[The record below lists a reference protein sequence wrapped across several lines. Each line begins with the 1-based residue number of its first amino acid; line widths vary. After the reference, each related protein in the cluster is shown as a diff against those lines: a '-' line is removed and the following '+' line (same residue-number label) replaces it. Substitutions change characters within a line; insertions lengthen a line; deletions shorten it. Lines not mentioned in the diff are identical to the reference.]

1 MKIQWYPGH
10 MTKAVRNMQQ
20 DVKIVDL
27 IIEMVDARAPLSTR
41 NPEIDA
47 LGRGKGRIVIM
58 NKVDMAD
65 PAASAA
71 WKAYYTAQGW
81 ECLTMDSRRRADIKE
96 LSSAMDRALAEKRE
110 RDKKRGILNRPVRA
124 MVAGIPNV
132 GKSTLINT
140 IAGKSAA
147 KTGNKPG
154 VTRGNQW
161 IRLNKNIE
169 LLDTPGITWPKFE
182 DEHTGD
188 MIAYIGSIN
197 DMIVNT
203 QELALSMGAY
213 LLEHAPDKLEKCYG
227 YVSRNGAGAADECLP
242 DDCVSQAGILSAGDI
257 IAGMTPEDRKAWELI
272 GCIARNRGC
281 LAKGGEPDYEKAEA
295 ILINDFRSGKLG
307 RITLE
312 LPPSQPD
319 VPDATDKVKT
329 PDTGEKTC

>member
-1 MKIQWYPGH
+1 
-10 MTKAVRNMQQ
+10 
-20 DVKIVDL
+20 
-27 IIEMVDARAPLSTR
+27 
-41 NPEIDA
+41 
-47 LGRGKGRIVIM
+47 
-58 NKVDMAD
+58 
-65 PAASAA
+65 
-71 WKAYYTAQGW
+71 
-81 ECLTMDSRRRADIKE
+81 
-96 LSSAMDRALAEKRE
+96 
-110 RDKKRGILNRPVRA
+110 
-124 MVAGIPNV
+124 V

-213 LLEHAPDKLEKCYG
+213 LLEHAPDKLESCYG
-227 YVSRNGAGAADECLP
+227 YGSKCG
-242 DDCVSQAGILSAGDI
+242 
-257 IAGMTPEDRKAWELI
+257 AWELI
-272 GCIARNRGC
+272 GCIARTRGC
-281 LAKGGEPDYEKAEA
+281 LTKGGELDYEKAET

-312 LPPSQPD
+312 WPPEVSS
-319 VPDATDKVKT
+319 
-329 PDTGEKTC
+329 